1 MSLSSLPLMKEVL
14 GINPT
19 EEDWLQYCEIA
30 ASPFGDFIVV
40 AGESSAVFYIKKF
53 NGSSDGDE
61 PSVYF
66 RLSKT
71 YCPEPEYGCIS
82 AIAYL
87 PVSIFL
93 IWKISRE
100 SLFTWPKYWLLRHQ
114 FHEKFFSCQ
123 FSHES
128 WLLMLIDVLFSREIC
143 KHFQMLQ

>member
-19 EEDWLQYCEIA
+19 EEDWLQYCEIV

-53 NGSSDGDE
+53 NGSDGDE
-61 PSVYF
+61 PAVYF

-87 PVSIFL
+87 PVSYLMFL
-93 IWKISRE
+93 
-100 SLFTWPKYWLLRHQ
+100 
-114 FHEKFFSCQ
+114 
-123 FSHES
+123 
-128 WLLMLIDVLFSREIC
+128 
-143 KHFQMLQ
+143 

>member
-19 EEDWLQYCEIA
+19 EQDWLQYCEIS

-40 AGESSAVFYIKKF
+40 AGESSAVFYMKKF
-53 NGSSDGDE
+53 NGTEGDE

-82 AIAYL
+82 AVAYL
-87 PVSIFL
+87 PVS
-93 IWKISRE
+93 
-100 SLFTWPKYWLLRHQ
+100 
-114 FHEKFFSCQ
+114 FSKKNRQ
-123 FSHES
+123 ILEG
-128 WLLMLIDVLFSREIC
+128 
-143 KHFQMLQ
+143 

>member
-19 EEDWLQYCEIA
+19 EEDWLQYCDIC

-40 AGESSAVFYIKKF
+40 AGESAAVFYIKKF
-53 NGSSDGDE
+53 TNENGDE

-82 AIAYL
+82 AIGYL
-87 PVSIFL
+87 PVGYSFYLKQKLQTILEFN
-93 IWKISRE
+93 
-100 SLFTWPKYWLLRHQ
+100 
-114 FHEKFFSCQ
+114 FFRSNRKQ
-123 FSHES
+123 EN
-128 WLLMLIDVLFSREIC
+128 LNIYGTL
-143 KHFQMLQ
+143 

>member
-19 EEDWLQYCEIA
+19 EEDWLQYCDIC

-40 AGESSAVFYIKKF
+40 AGESAAVFYIKKF
-53 NGSSDGDE
+53 TNENGDE

-82 AIAYL
+82 AIGYL
-87 PVSIFL
+87 PVGYSFYLKQKIQTILEFIFVFRSNQKQENRNIYGTL
-93 IWKISRE
+93 
-100 SLFTWPKYWLLRHQ
+100 
-114 FHEKFFSCQ
+114 
-123 FSHES
+123 
-128 WLLMLIDVLFSREIC
+128 
-143 KHFQMLQ
+143 